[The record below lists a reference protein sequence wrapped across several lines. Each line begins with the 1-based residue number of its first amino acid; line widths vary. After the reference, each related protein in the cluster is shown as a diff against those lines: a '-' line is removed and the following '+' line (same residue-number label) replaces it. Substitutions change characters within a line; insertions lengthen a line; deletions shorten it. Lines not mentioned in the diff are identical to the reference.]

1 MRNLI
6 NLIEEIDTKVGAQQ
20 DAEPMAAE
28 PEAAP
33 KKTTPDAPKANTIQ
47 KAGIPDREPVYANI
61 QDYKLLKVFLEQE
74 FAEMGIHEKV
84 QYVKDAGRLPLLRI
98 SNVTPDQLRAA
109 MLTRRGIREIFQL
122 TDKQAISSGQF
133 GIHSYGVRSGP
144 KVTDEV
150 VFTIV
155 LRGVKTSATYAGAA
169 KDIVLNRKDLTPVK
183 LGLAGEYENRKSL
196 IVATKEAVM
205 TKVKN
210 TKLAGALVELVDL
223 AANRGQGNLSSDSL
237 EYVKPFLG
245 MISQDFGEI
254 LTPIALANDNEDIT
268 FPAGNEKLID
278 VTIGGKTRYSVKA
291 LGGSGTS
298 MNSLGSLLQDYEM
311 TLTDEGKKKLFQQGI
326 KIWQSTRK
334 EGSITDRICLAAKL
348 NMIPEYI
355 SIVNILG
362 GEFDSFKEL
371 KSLLESKV
379 EKLDYVGF
387 LKMILPMTQ
396 AGNWGYNVGM
406 PEDANYYLGL
416 TNKKPEPG
424 VAGKYS
430 YEHDHVDG
438 AANICTYSL
447 GMGMRN
453 LMTRGPDKDR
463 YLEIMT
469 DMLKQMNCY
478 LGHVSITA
486 NGQLHIASK
495 PFSDLTFEF
504 DYHAPSNIAGNN
516 RPGFIIVPPKVKKE
530 KKAKVAES
538 RQRRDA
544 GPNLRARRS

>member
-28 PEAAP
+28 PEAAL

-47 KAGIPDREPVYANI
+47 KAGIPEQEPVYANI

-133 GIHSYGVRSGP
+133 GIHSYGVRNGP

-538 RQRRDA
+538 RQRRDV